1 LQPNSP
7 ELISQEE
14 EPFKIEIVVP
24 ENKEAEEPEQQQ
36 GKNDEGDDDEEYSPL
51 SALENEKL

>member
-7 ELISQEE
+7 QLISQEE

-24 ENKEAEEPEQQQ
+24 ENKEAEELEQQQ

-51 SALENEKL
+51 SDLENEKL